1 MSLLEW
7 VRVAEDA
14 RDQQDDERVATGL
27 ESLRMAVGE
36 LVPLDRVALIAVDS
50 PERARNE
57 IRAACRRLSTRD
69 PWKALAPA
77 VFRDLV
83 EGLISTVFG
92 LGPLEDLIADETV
105 TEIMVNGTDSVYIE
119 RDGRLSRASVSFESD
134 EQVRALIDRILGPLG
149 RRVDESSPMASARLP
164 QGHRVNAVLPPLS
177 LNGPLLTIRAFTRRA
192 MTLAELKARG
202 SFDET
207 VEQFLIWA
215 VGSRRSIAVSGGTGS
230 GKTTL
235 LNALSCHIS
244 HEERVITIE
253 DAAELKFDEHPHVV
267 RLEARAPNAEG
278 TGEVTIREL
287 VVNALRMR
295 PDRIIVGE
303 CRSDE
308 AIDMLQAMNT
318 GHDGSLTTLHANAP
332 REAVERLVTMV
343 RFAVELP
350 PDAIEAQIGNAL
362 DLIVQTARRPGGA
375 RCISEIAEVSFDHG
389 RRRCVVRTLYRWEV
403 GQEAGF
409 WLDYP
414 QWVDRLAPMGL
425 ADRREVKTW
434 MRSLDLRQSA

>member
-1 MSLLEW
+1 M
-7 VRVAEDA
+7 
-14 RDQQDDERVATGL
+14 
-27 ESLRMAVGE
+27 
-36 LVPLDRVALIAVDS
+36 
-50 PERARNE
+50 
-57 IRAACRRLSTRD
+57 
-69 PWKALAPA
+69 
-77 VFRDLV
+77 
-83 EGLISTVFG
+83 
-92 LGPLEDLIADETV
+92 
-105 TEIMVNGTDSVYIE
+105 
-119 RDGRLSRASVSFESD
+119 
-134 EQVRALIDRILGPLG
+134 
-149 RRVDESSPMASARLP
+149 
-164 QGHRVNAVLPPLS
+164 
-177 LNGPLLTIRAFTRRA
+177 
-192 MTLAELKARG
+192 
-202 SFDET
+202 
-207 VEQFLIWA
+207 
-215 VGSRRSIAVSGGTGS
+215 
-230 GKTTL
+230 
-235 LNALSCHIS
+235 NALSCHIS

-409 WLDYP
+409 WLDCP

-425 ADRREVKTW
+425 ADRREVKAW

>member
-14 RDQQDDERVATGL
+14 REQQDDERVATGL
-27 ESLRMAVGE
+27 ESLRTAVGE

-105 TEIMVNGTDSVYIE
+105 TEIMVNGTDSVYVE
-119 RDGRLSRASVSFESD
+119 RDGRLSRASVGFESD

-177 LNGPLLTIRAFTRRA
+177 LNGPLLTIRAFTRRV
-192 MTLAELKARG
+192 MTLAELKEKG

-235 LNALSCHIS
+235 LNALSYHIS
-244 HEERVITIE
+244 H
-253 DAAELKFDEHPHVV
+253 
-267 RLEARAPNAEG
+267 
-278 TGEVTIREL
+278 
-287 VVNALRMR
+287 
-295 PDRIIVGE
+295 
-303 CRSDE
+303 E

-425 ADRREVKTW
+425 ADRREVKAW

>member
-1 MSLLEW
+1 
-7 VRVAEDA
+7 
-14 RDQQDDERVATGL
+14 
-27 ESLRMAVGE
+27 MAV
-36 LVPLDRVALIAVDS
+36 
-50 PERARNE
+50 
-57 IRAACRRLSTRD
+57 AAGD
-69 PWKALAPA
+69 GLAA

-177 LNGPLLTIRAFTRRA
+177 LNGPLLTIRAFTRRV

-215 VGSRRSIAVSGGTGS
+215 VGARRSIAVSGGPGS

-308 AIDMLQAMNT
+308 AIDTLQAMNT

-350 PDAIEAQIGNAL
+350 PDAIEAQLGNAL

-425 ADRREVKTW
+425 ADRREVKAW

>member
-14 RDQQDDERVATGL
+14 REQQDDERVATGL
-27 ESLRMAVGE
+27 ESLRTAVGE

-177 LNGPLLTIRAFTRRA
+177 LNGPLLTIRAFTRRV
-192 MTLAELKARG
+192 MTLAELKEKG

-230 GKTTL
+230 GKT
-235 LNALSCHIS
+235 
-244 HEERVITIE
+244 
-253 DAAELKFDEHPHVV
+253 
-267 RLEARAPNAEG
+267 
-278 TGEVTIREL
+278 
-287 VVNALRMR
+287 
-295 PDRIIVGE
+295 
-303 CRSDE
+303 
-308 AIDMLQAMNT
+308 
-318 GHDGSLTTLHANAP
+318 
-332 REAVERLVTMV
+332 
-343 RFAVELP
+343 RF
-350 PDAIEAQIGNAL
+350 
-362 DLIVQTARRPGGA
+362 
-375 RCISEIAEVSFDHG
+375 
-389 RRRCVVRTLYRWEV
+389 
-403 GQEAGF
+403 
-409 WLDYP
+409 
-414 QWVDRLAPMGL
+414 
-425 ADRREVKTW
+425 
-434 MRSLDLRQSA
+434 